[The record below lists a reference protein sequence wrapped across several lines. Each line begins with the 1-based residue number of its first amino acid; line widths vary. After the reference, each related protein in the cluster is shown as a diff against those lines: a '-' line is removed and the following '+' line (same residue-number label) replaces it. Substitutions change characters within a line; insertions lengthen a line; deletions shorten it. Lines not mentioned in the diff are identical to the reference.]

1 VHAAIAF
8 GSDGGAQRAAPLQIT
23 SADVRRLRAMERDLQ
38 THLDADLDGT
48 GPGLL
53 MRWLDDDA
61 SPAMRRCADGFVVP
75 PGAGRYLGWRML
87 EERVGRVGVL
97 DAAVM
102 EA

>member
-1 VHAAIAF
+1 
-8 GSDGGAQRAAPLQIT
+8 
-23 SADVRRLRAMERDLQ
+23 MERELQ
-38 THLDADLDGT
+38 SHLDADLDGS